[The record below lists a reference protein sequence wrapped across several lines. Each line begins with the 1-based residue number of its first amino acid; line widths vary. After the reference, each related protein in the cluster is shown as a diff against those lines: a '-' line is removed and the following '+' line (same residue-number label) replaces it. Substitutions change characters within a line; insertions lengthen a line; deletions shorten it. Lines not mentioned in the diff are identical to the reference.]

1 MRSTSNPR
9 LRTLLSRLYSS
20 TMDSTSEF
28 FARGRPSPLLTSSGV
43 GSLAYTPLIVTYT
56 VEIMPNS
63 LRAKGLTVYRVG
75 VSLALIFNQYVNP
88 VALQRLAWKYYV
100 SVTFGTTYRTGD
112 LNCVSV

>member
-1 MRSTSNPR
+1 MSIFEPGQT
-9 LRTLLSRLYSS
+9 
-20 TMDSTSEF
+20 
-28 FARGRPSPLLTSSGV
+28 SPLLTPATHP

-63 LRAKGLTVYRVG
+63 LRAKGLTVYSVG

-100 SVTFGTTYRTGD
+100 SIQAIAHGTAKPD
-112 LNCVSV
+112 PIPL